1 MAKSSLIYLDH
12 AATSY
17 PKPPPVEAAMRACL
31 KEKGGNPG
39 RGSHRLALGAAEEIY
54 RCRDAAASLFGCV
67 PEHVIFT
74 LNTTHALNLAIKGL
88 LSRGGHALCSDM
100 EHNAVR
106 RPLHRLYEDGLID
119 YDIFHTYPTMTRGRD
134 EAILASL
141 AAHLRP
147 DTCVVVCT
155 HSSNICS
162 ACLPVAKIGAFCRR
176 HGLYFVLDAAQSAG
190 IYDIDMTALSVDAL
204 CVPGHKGLLG
214 PQGTGMLIL
223 GNRLAGEADRLLAP
237 LMEGG
242 NGVDSLSP
250 TMSSDLPERYEP
262 GTLATPA
269 IAGLRAGIDYVRAV
283 TPAAIREREA
293 WLGGLLR
300 EGLSTLPGVTLYAPE
315 HEGGVVLFSVAGMDS
330 EAVGQALDREDIC
343 VRPGFHCA
351 ALAHAT
357 LGTPAGGA
365 VRASVGY
372 TNSERD
378 IRRTLEAVRRLCR

>member
-17 PKPPPVEAAMRACL
+17 PKPPPVETAMRTCL
-31 KEKGGNPG
+31 KDRGGNPG
-39 RGSHRLALGAAEEIY
+39 RGSHRLALEAAEEIY
-54 RCRDAAASLFGCV
+54 HCRASAAALFGGV

-88 LSRGGHALCSDM
+88 LGRGGHALCSDM

-106 RPLHRLYEDGLID
+106 RPLHRLYEDGVAD
-119 YDIFHTYPTMTRGRD
+119 YDIFHTYPTMGKGRD

-147 DTCVVVCT
+147 DTRVVVCA
-155 HSSNICS
+155 HSSNVCS
-162 ACLPVAKIGAFCRR
+162 ACLPVEKIGAFCRR

-190 IYDIDMTALSVDAL
+190 IYDIDMAALSVDAL

-223 GNRLAGEADRLLAP
+223 GERLAAEAEAVLAP

-250 TMSSDLPERYEP
+250 GMSADLPERYEP

-283 TPAAIREREA
+283 TPVAIREREA

-300 EGLSTLPGVTLYAPE
+300 DGLATLPNVTLYAPR
-315 HEGGVVLFSVAGMDS
+315 HEGGVVLFSVTGMDS
-330 EAVGQALDREDIC
+330 ETVGRALDHEGIC

-351 ALAHAT
+351 ALAHGT

-378 IRRTLEAVRRLCR
+378 IRRTLDAVHRLCR